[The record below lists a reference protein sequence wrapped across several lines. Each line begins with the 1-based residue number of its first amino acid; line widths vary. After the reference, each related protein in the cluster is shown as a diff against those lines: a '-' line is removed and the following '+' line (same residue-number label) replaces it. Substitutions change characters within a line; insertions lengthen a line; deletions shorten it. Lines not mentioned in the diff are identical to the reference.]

1 MEDDNRKLLRIIL
14 NMAWPAI
21 LESVFFSLTALID
34 SYMVSVLG
42 ENAVA
47 GVGITAQPTGRK
59 IGRTPIELSLPE
71 YFLLLWLLYL

>member
-47 GVGITAQPTGRK
+47 GVGITAQPK
-59 IGRTPIELSLPE
+59 
-71 YFLLLWLLYL
+71 FLGLAI